1 MKSQS
6 NCQPGLQLHLKAQI
20 REDLLQSSL
29 IWLLPG
35 LSSSQ
40 SQGLKSQG
48 SKVQVRELKSSL
60 DVYLSSILGL
70 SYRETHDMAVVFLQ
84 GEYIEREREEAP
96 KTELPFF
103 NNPV

>member
-1 MKSQS
+1 MRSQS
-6 NCQPGLQLHLKAQI
+6 NCQSGLQPHLKAQM

-48 SKVQVRELKSSL
+48 SRVQVRELKSSL

-70 SYRETHDMAVVFLQ
+70 SYGSTHDMAVVFPQ
-84 GEYIEREREEAP
+84 GE
-96 KTELPFF
+96 
-103 NNPV
+103 

>member
-6 NCQPGLQLHLKAQI
+6 NCQPGLQLHLKAQL

-84 GEYIEREREEAP
+84 GE
-96 KTELPFF
+96 
-103 NNPV
+103 